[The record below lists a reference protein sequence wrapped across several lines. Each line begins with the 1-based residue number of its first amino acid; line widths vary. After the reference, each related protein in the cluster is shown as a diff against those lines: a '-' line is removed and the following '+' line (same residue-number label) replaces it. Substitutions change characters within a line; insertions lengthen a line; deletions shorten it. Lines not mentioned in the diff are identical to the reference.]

1 MDGHHKLGPWG
12 IVIHGVTDGFDRV
25 VGLARMSELPATL
38 TPLMQITGMRVS
50 TDNTAQT
57 VLSFFLQAIATF
69 GCPSRVRGD
78 CGSENVDVC
87 TWMIMYRG
95 PNRAS
100 FMWGT

>member
-1 MDGHHKLGPWG
+1 MK
-12 IVIHGVTDGFDRV
+12 
-25 VGLARMSELPATL
+25 
-38 TPLMQITGMRVS
+38 VS
-50 TDNTAQT
+50 TNNTAQA
-57 VLSFFLQAIATF
+57 VLALFLDAISKF

-78 CGSENVDVC
+78 RGSENVDVC

>member
-78 CGSENVDVC
+78 RGSENVDVC

>member
-1 MDGHHKLGPWG
+1 
-12 IVIHGVTDGFDRV
+12 
-25 VGLARMSELPATL
+25 
-38 TPLMQITGMRVS
+38 MRAS
-50 TDNTAQT
+50 TNNTAQA
-57 VLSFFLQAIATF
+57 VLNLFLDSINEF

-78 CGSENVDVC
+78 RGSENVDLC